1 MNAASSIARLEVTL
15 DDVEPGVV
23 RCLDVPLDIQLD
35 RLHLTLQSAFGWM
48 DGHLWEFHV
57 RDVEWGIP
65 DPDWPDGP
73 RDARKATLSDV
84 IDEIEAKTFQYLY
97 DFGDGWEHTIRIT
110 NIEDADPKASYP
122 ALIEASGRCPP
133 EDVGGPWGYEEF
145 LEALG
150 DPGHERHDELREWA
164 PENFDPNDVP
174 LRDLTS
180 AIADLAKAW
189 SRKPRKKS
197 VT

>member
-1 MNAASSIARLEVTL
+1 MTAASSIARLEVTL
-15 DDVEPGVV
+15 DDVEPAVV
-23 RCLDVPLDIQLD
+23 RCLDVPLDIRLD

-57 RDVEWGIP
+57 REVEWGIP

-73 RDARKATLSDV
+73 LDARKATLGDV
-84 IDEIEAKTFQYLY
+84 IEEIEAKTFQYLY

-110 NIEDADPKASYP
+110 DIEDADPKASYP

-150 DPGHERHDELREWA
+150 DPAHERHDELREWA
-164 PENFDPNDVP
+164 PENFDPTDVP
-174 LRDLTS
+174 LQDLTS

-189 SRKPRKKS
+189 SRKPRGKS
-197 VT
+197 DN

>member
-15 DDVEPGVV
+15 DDVEPAVV
-23 RCLDVPLDIQLD
+23 RRLDVPLDIRLD

-73 RDARKATLSDV
+73 RDARKATLWNV
-84 IDEIEAKTFQYLY
+84 IEDIEAKTFQYLY

-150 DPGHERHDELREWA
+150 DTAHERHDELREWA

-174 LRDLTS
+174 LQDLTS

-189 SRKPRKKS
+189 SRKPRGKS
-197 VT
+197 VD

>member
-1 MNAASSIARLEVTL
+1 MTAASSIARLEVTL
-15 DDVEPGVV
+15 DDVEPAVV
-23 RCLDVPLDIQLD
+23 RCLDVPLDIRLD

-48 DGHLWEFHV
+48 GGHLWEFHV
-57 RDVEWGIP
+57 REVEWGIP

-73 RDARKATLSDV
+73 LDARKATLGDV
-84 IDEIEAKTFQYLY
+84 IEEIEAKTFQYLY

-110 NIEDADPKASYP
+110 DIEDADPKASYP

-150 DPGHERHDELREWA
+150 DPAHERHDELREWA

-174 LRDLTS
+174 LQDLTS

-189 SRKPRKKS
+189 SRKPRGKS
-197 VT
+197 DD